1 MDTPQTDDNLDEPLA
16 SAEAETVAEEIS
28 SRNIDD
34 LTLAELIGQFVRSPR
49 ATLRAMNEIAAT
61 PVNAP
66 LVVEQ
71 PSQPTPLEETTP
83 QQAETLAQVLP
94 VQAQDVEVR
103 QPLNRRRAWMQF
115 GMYLSAFSL
124 AFWGCLILVSAETRY
139 EAGQL
144 RRGTPFLL
152 MGFIIWLGTEI
163 YQDWPRIREYLA
175 NLRKAEPTD
184 EDESAPD
191 TPSDQ
196 ASSVPRRTLTWEGIH
211 PIRVLALLGTI
222 VFCFIAW
229 EGTQNNQFRTV
240 GFIGWLGSVILIL
253 IAVAPLEWLPDR
265 LLSRW
270 RQWWREVN
278 LWSNWVVFGLILV
291 VLLAAFFR
299 LYDLKGVPPEMTSD
313 HIEKI
318 LDSQRVVEGD
328 RDVFFTNNGGREAFQ
343 MYAMALLSQLPG
355 MGMDFNTLKLL
366 AVIEGVLTMPFLW
379 WLGREIV
386 GAHDRKLGNL
396 VGVMLA
402 ALVAV
407 SYWHVAITRL
417 SLRIVLT
424 PLVTSILLIFL
435 VRAMRYNRRAD
446 FILAGLT
453 LGFGLYTYQAVR
465 MLPIVVVMGVI
476 LAFVYRFRERK
487 MRWMY
492 VQNLTILV
500 VVSFVVFV
508 PLFRYS
514 VDFPESFWRR
524 TAGRL
529 LGDDVIQET
538 DLMGNIVERRATFQE
553 RAEAFADNLPVLTS
567 NIRNALLMYNWKGD
581 VAWING
587 VPNYPVMDSISGAFL
602 IVGLAAWVALV
613 VRRRGDPVYL
623 LIPLTVFVMLL
634 PSALSIAAPLEN
646 PSATR
651 TSGSLPPV
659 YLIAALPLALIVMKL
674 NRLLPNRTGKVLA
687 SGFAGIAIL
696 GAFSI
701 NADVYFNDYRAS
713 YDHSWRPHSEPG
725 QVLQGFAIS
734 DGGYGNAFLV
744 HHEHWLDHRI
754 VGLEGGILDWDN
766 AIISSDKIP
775 DFLHDA
781 WRCVEYKY
789 RLDPDRDLM
798 FFMHQLDA
806 ETEEKLSNWFPE
818 GRTMLFESRTG
829 KDDFKIYRVP
839 AVGEEA
845 LTTWVETYKHD
856 PRCWF
861 VE

>member
-1 MDTPQTDDNLDEPLA
+1 MDIYETGDNLDEPLVPP
-16 SAEAETVAEEIS
+16 EAENVIEEAS
-28 SRNIDD
+28 SQTIED

-49 ATLRAMNEIAAT
+49 ATMRAMNEIASMSVVEL
-61 PVNAP
+61 PEQNIAP
-66 LVVEQ
+66 LIE
-71 PSQPTPLEETTP
+71 PDAPP
-83 QQAETLAQVLP
+83 QAVTQSSL
-94 VQAQDVEVR
+94 DVEMD
-103 QPLNRRRAWMQF
+103 QLLAWIQF
-115 GMYLSAFSL
+115 ILYLVAFAM
-124 AFWGCLILVSAETRY
+124 AFRGCLILVSAETRY
-139 EAGQL
+139 EADQL
-144 RRGTPFLL
+144 WAGTPWLL
-152 MGFIIWLGTEI
+152 MGFFVWLGGELVP
-163 YQDWPRIREYLA
+163 YAPRIREYFA
-175 NLRKAEPTD
+175 NRHRSMSTEEAESSGNISKN
-184 EDESAPD
+184 E
-191 TPSDQ
+191 TP
-196 ASSVPRRTLTWEGIH
+196 ASFKRVFVWEGVH
-211 PIRVLALLGTI
+211 PIRALALLGTI
-222 VFCFIAW
+222 FFCFIAW
-229 EGTQNNQFRTV
+229 EGTQNNQFRLV
-240 GFIGWLGSVILIL
+240 GVLGWVGSILLIL
-253 IAVAPLEWLPDR
+253 IATAPMEWMPDK
-265 LLSRW
+265 LLSRC
-270 RQWWREVN
+270 RRWWGEVN
-278 LWSNWVVFGLILV
+278 PWSNWVLYVVIGV

-299 LYDLKGVPPEMTSD
+299 LYDLEGVPPEMTSD

-355 MGMDFNTLKLL
+355 LGMNFTTLKLL

-386 GAHDRKLGNL
+386 GDHDRKLGNL
-396 VGVMLA
+396 VGIFLA
-402 ALVAV
+402 ALVAI

-424 PLVTSILLIFL
+424 PLVTSILLVFL
-435 VRAMRYNRRAD
+435 MRAMRYNRRSD

-465 MLPIVVVMGVI
+465 MLPIVVVLGVF
-476 LAFVYRFRERK
+476 LAFVYRFRERN
-487 MRWMY
+487 MRWLY
-492 VQNLTILV
+492 VQNLIILV

-514 VDFPESFWRR
+514 VDFPEAFWRR

-529 LGDDVIQET
+529 LGDDIIQET
-538 DLMGNIVERRATFQE
+538 DLMGNIVERQATFQE
-553 RAEAFADNLPVLTS
+553 RAEAFADNLPILTS

-587 VPNYPVMDSISGAFL
+587 VPNYPVMDSLSGALL
-602 IVGLAAWVALV
+602 IVGLAAWIALV
-613 VRRRGDPVYL
+613 IRRRGDPVYL
-623 LIPLTVFVMLL
+623 LIPLSVFVMVL
-634 PSALSIAAPLEN
+634 PSALSIAAPVEN

-651 TSGSLPPV
+651 ASGSLSPV
-659 YLIAALPLALIVMKL
+659 YLIAALPLALIILKL
-674 NRLLPNRTGKVLA
+674 NQLLPNRTGKVLA
-687 SGFAGIAIL
+687 FGIASSAIL

-701 NADVYFNDYRAS
+701 NADVYLNDYRTS

-725 QVLQGFAIS
+725 QVLRDFAMS
-734 DGGYGNAFLV
+734 DGSYGNAFLV

-754 VGLEGGILDWDN
+754 VGLEGGILDWEN

-789 RLDPDRDLM
+789 RLDPNLDLL
-798 FFMHQLDA
+798 FFIHQFDV
-806 ETEEKLSNWFPE
+806 ETEEKLEDWFPE
-818 GRTMLFESRTG
+818 GHTTLFESRTR

-839 AVGEEA
+839 ALGEEA
-845 LTTWVETYKHD
+845 LTTWIEIHKHD